1 MERELCITVDH
12 DLCMGNGQCVLLAPE
27 VFRHNEN
34 RQSEVI
40 DSAGAPAEQ
49 IIQAAGFCPTG
60 AISVSDARTGER
72 LFP

>member
-1 MERELCITVDH
+1 VTRALLITVDH
-12 DLCMGNGQCVLLAPE
+12 DLCMGNGQCVFLTPE

-40 DSAGAPAEQ
+40 DPAGAPEEQ
-49 IIQAAGFCPTG
+49 ILRAAGFCPTG